1 MAMRGAVARLP
12 STRRLFVRFARGESG
27 VTAVE
32 YALIASFMAVVI
44 IVPLTVVGN
53 QLAEVFNTIA
63 AALSHTT
70 P

>member
-1 MAMRGAVARLP
+1 MRKV
-12 STRRLFVRFARGESG
+12 FAWFACDESG
-27 VTAVE
+27 ATAVE
-32 YALIASFMAVVI
+32 YALVASLMAVVI
-44 IVPLTVVGN
+44 IVPPTAVGN